1 MSEIENRDFEY
12 YLKEGKKLLFDYE
25 NQKDA
30 LNLYTKLFIP
40 NQYYYTKSRL
50 FFRFIFLWKKYVKSS

>member
-1 MSEIENRDFEY
+1 MSDIENQDFEY

-30 LNLYTKLFIP
+30 LNLFNKAT
-40 NQYYYTKSRL
+40 
-50 FFRFIFLWKKYVKSS
+50 